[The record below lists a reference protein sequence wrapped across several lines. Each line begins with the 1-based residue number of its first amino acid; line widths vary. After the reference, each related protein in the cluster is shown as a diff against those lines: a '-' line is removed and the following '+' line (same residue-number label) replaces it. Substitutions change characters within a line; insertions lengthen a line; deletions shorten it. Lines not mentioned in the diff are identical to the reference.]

1 MPTVPTSTAAEVLWI
16 AALVAAAIL
25 VGGVLILWFEGA
37 QAARAARVPGQPLQ
51 PG

>member
-25 VGGVLILWFEGA
+25 VGGA
-37 QAARAARVPGQPLQ
+37 C
-51 PG
+51 